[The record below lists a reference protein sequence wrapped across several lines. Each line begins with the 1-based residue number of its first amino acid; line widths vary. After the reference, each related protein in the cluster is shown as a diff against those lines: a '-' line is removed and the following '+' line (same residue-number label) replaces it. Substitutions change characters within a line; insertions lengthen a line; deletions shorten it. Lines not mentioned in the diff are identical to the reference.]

1 MLLFL
6 LLTAAVR
13 AGAQLPGSNGRVKT
27 LALRTDSLQLDSLSL
42 VPGTVQVEGVPDS
55 LFTVDPAR
63 GLLRWKQRPAGDSVR
78 VRYRV
83 FPFRL
88 GAVAQRMRYDSI
100 RLFSYLRPF
109 EPDDGKDPA
118 SSRGLFN
125 FGNLQYNGSF
135 GRGIAFGNAQDAVV
149 NSNFNLQLSGML
161 ADSIEIAAAITDN
174 NMPIQPDGTTQQLN
188 EFDQVFL
195 QFSKKNWKLNLG
207 DIDLRQ
213 NNLYF
218 LNFYKRLQGVTFQTN
233 YGLGGGSKGSTL
245 VSCSI
250 AKGKFFRNIID
261 AVSRPDLQLEG
272 NQGPFRLHGANNEY
286 FFIVLANSERVFLD
300 GVLLQ
305 RGEDQDYV
313 INYNTAEVTFT
324 PKHLIS
330 KDSRIQIEFEYADRN
345 FLNSNLYAFQ
355 TLDLGP
361 KLSLKIGAFQ
371 NADAKN
377 SSINQTIDEPQR
389 RFLANIGDSI
399 DQAFYPNIVFDSFA
413 RNRILYEK
421 VYVTGG
427 TVPDS
432 FYRYSTDS
440 INARY
445 SLSFTD
451 VGAGRGNYVPD
462 FNGANG
468 KVYKYVAPVNS
479 LRQGSFEPVVRLVT
493 PKKQQVVSM
502 AADYRFNDRNTLH
515 AEMGMSNYS
524 ANTFSMRDAADD
536 RGFAGRLQYTNRA
549 RLSKARGLELTT
561 TVDFEHE
568 QAQFRPLERLRYV
581 EFSREWG
588 LPLEAV
594 AVPADETIA
603 RLSAALQDNR
613 KHSFSYQLMSYR
625 RNTDYQGL
633 QQIIQHGFVLGGW
646 TFANELA
653 VTAFRNSR
661 DKGRFLRPVIDVSRT
676 LESLRNVKLGLR
688 YSLEDNEVRNKA
700 LDTVTATSFSFEQ
713 WTAYLKTDEARRNRY
728 TLTFFTRS
736 DKYPFEKG
744 LVRGDRSYNTSF
756 GAELLANEH
765 HQVIFNATYRQLDV
779 FNNKVSR
786 QQKDRTFLGR
796 VEYQVNELRGFV
808 TGNLLYEVGAGQE
821 QRRDITYYEV
831 PPGKGEFAW
840 NDYNGDGIQ
849 QLNEFEPA
857 QFPDQAKWIR
867 IFIPTTDFLKAN
879 YTTLNYSFQ
888 FTPRNL
894 YPGSDRG
901 RFIKRFTWQTALQKT
916 KKGIAKGD
924 VDFNPFKYS
933 LQDTAL
939 ITAATSLNNT
949 LSFNRFSQKWGLDL
963 SNLQNTGKSLLTY
976 GYESRRLNDW
986 LLKLRWNLSPSFTV
1000 NLNTKLGSNSLF
1012 TPSFNNRN
1020 YAISGQST
1028 EPQLVYLRG
1037 STFRVQAGYKLDL
1050 RRNENGYGGERS
1062 TAHSLNLDSKYSVLQ
1077 NASVSTRFTYSN
1089 IDYPFAPNSTVS
1101 YIMLEG
1107 LLPGRNFLWSA
1118 DFTKRLFRNIEVNL
1132 QYEGRKA
1139 GASNTVH
1146 IGRASLRAL
1155 F

>member
-1 MLLFL
+1 M
-6 LLTAAVR
+6 
-13 AGAQLPGSNGRVKT
+13 K
-27 LALRTDSLQLDSLSL
+27 
-42 VPGTVQVEGVPDS
+42 
-55 LFTVDPAR
+55 
-63 GLLRWKQRPAGDSVR
+63 
-78 VRYRV
+78 
-83 FPFRL
+83 
-88 GAVAQRMRYDSI
+88 
-100 RLFSYLRPF
+100 PF
-109 EPDDGKDPA
+109 EFNEGKETDNR
-118 SSRGLFN
+118 SLFN

-135 GRGIAFGNAQDAVV
+135 GRGISFGNAQDAVV

-174 NMPIQPDGTTQQLN
+174 NIPIQPDGTTQQLN

-233 YGLGGGSKGSTL
+233 YALGRNSKGSSL
-245 VSCSI
+245 ASGSI
-250 AKGKFFRNIID
+250 AKGKFYRNIID
-261 AVSRPDLQLEG
+261 AINRPDLQLEG
-272 NQGPFRLHGANNEY
+272 NQGPYRLRGANNEF

-345 FLNSNLYAFQ
+345 FLNSNLYAYQ
-355 TLDLGP
+355 TLDIGE
-361 KLSLKIGAFQ
+361 KFSLKIGAFQ

-377 SSINQTIDEPQR
+377 SSINQTLDDPQR
-389 RFLANIGDSI
+389 RFLASIGDSI
-399 DQAFYPNIVFDSFA
+399 NQAFYPNAVFDSFS
-413 RNRILYEK
+413 RNRIMYEK

-427 TVPDS
+427 PSLDS

-440 INARY
+440 VLARY
-445 SLSFTD
+445 SLSFSE
-451 VGAGRGNYVPD
+451 VGAGRGNYIPD

-468 KVYKYVAPVNS
+468 KVFRYIAPVNGQP
-479 LRQGSFEPVVRLVT
+479 QGTYEPVIRLVT
-493 PKKQQVVSM
+493 PKKQQVISM
-502 AADYRFNDRNTLH
+502 AADYKFNARNTLH
-515 AEMGMSNYS
+515 VEVGASNYS
-524 ANTFSMRDAADD
+524 VNTFSTRDAADD
-536 RGFAGRLQYTNRA
+536 KGFAGRIQYSNTT
-549 RLSKARGLELTT
+549 RLSAARGLELTST
-561 TVDFEHE
+561 IDLEHE
-568 QAQFRPLERLRYV
+568 QKQFRPLERLRYV

-588 LPLEAV
+588 LPLDQTG
-594 AVPADETIA
+594 VPADETIA
-603 RLSAALQDNR
+603 RFSAQLEDNR
-613 KHSFSYQLMSYR
+613 KHSFRYQLMSYR
-625 RNTDYQGL
+625 RNTDYRGL
-633 QQIIQHGFVLGGW
+633 QQIAQHNFTLGGW
-646 TFANELA
+646 TFANQFA
-653 VTAFRNSR
+653 ATSFTNSMEQ
-661 DKGRFLRPVIDVSRT
+661 GRFLRPVIDVSRVFA
-676 LESLRNVKLGLR
+676 SLRNIRLGVR
-688 YSLEDNEVRNKA
+688 YNLEDNVVRNTA
-700 LDTVTATSFSFEQ
+700 QDTVTAASFSFDQ

-728 TLTFFTRS
+728 SLSFFTRS

-744 LVRGDRSYNTSF
+744 LARGDRSYNASI

-765 HQVIFNATYRQLDV
+765 HQVILSASYRQLDV
-779 FNNKVSR
+779 FNSKVSR

-796 VEYQVNELRGFV
+796 VEYQVNEFKGFV
-808 TGNLLYEVGAGQE
+808 TGSTLYEVGSGQE

-849 QLNEFEPA
+849 QLNEFEIS

-867 IFIPTTDFLKAN
+867 IFIPTNDFIKAN
-879 YTTLNYSFQ
+879 YTTLNYSLQ
-888 FTPRNL
+888 FMPRNL
-894 YPGSDRG
+894 FSDSKRG
-901 RFIKRFTWQTALQKT
+901 RFVKRFTWQTAMQKT
-916 KKGIAKGD
+916 KKGVAKGD
-924 VDFNPFKYS
+924 VDFNPFKYN

-939 ITAATSLNNT
+939 ITAATAWNNT

-986 LLKLRWNLSPSFTV
+986 LLKLRWNLSTAFSV
-1000 NLNTKLGSNSLF
+1000 NLNTKLGRNSLF
-1012 TPSFNNRN
+1012 TPSFGNRN
-1020 YAISGQST
+1020 YSIGTRSA

-1037 STFRVQAGYKLDL
+1037 STLRLQAGYKYDV
-1050 RRNENGYGGERS
+1050 RNNDELYGAEAS
-1062 TAHSLNLDSKYSVLQ
+1062 TAHSLNLDTKYSVLQ
-1077 NASVSTRFTYSN
+1077 NASITGRFTFSN
-1089 IDYPFAPNSTVS
+1089 IDYPFAPNTTVS

-1107 LLPGRNFLWSA
+1107 LLPGRNYLWSV
-1118 DFTKRLFRNIEVNL
+1118 DFTKRILRNIEVNL
-1132 QYEGRKA
+1132 QYEGRQA
-1139 GASNTVH
+1139 GESNTVH